1 VSSVV
6 NEQLAFRFVAGHRAL
21 DLLSTLGDRH
31 REPVERLR
39 EPADLD
45 RWLEA
50 AGLSAPGRAT
60 EEDLADAR
68 RLREAVNRLTRAALV
83 DDAPDAAD
91 LRQLNDWASRPP
103 LAPQVEASLERSW
116 SGEQPVRA
124 ALALVA
130 REAVDLLTGPERIFV
145 RECAAAPACSL
156 LYLDR
161 SRARRRRWCEMERC
175 GSRAKMASYRRR
187 GRSSGG
193 GGI

>member
-1 VSSVV
+1 MSSAV
-6 NEQLAFRFVAGHRAL
+6 NEDLAFRFVSGHRAL

-31 REPVERLR
+31 REPIERLR
-39 EPADLD
+39 DPADLD

-50 AGLSAPGRAT
+50 AGLPAPARAT
-60 EEDLADAR
+60 EEDLGDAR
-68 RLREAVNRLTRAALV
+68 RLREAVNRLIRALLASE
-83 DDAPDAAD
+83 APDAAD
-91 LRQLNDWASRPP
+91 LRELNEWARQPP
-103 LAPQVEASLERSW
+103 LAPQVAASLERSW
-116 SGEQPVRA
+116 SGEQPVQA

-130 REAVDLLTGPERIFV
+130 REAVDLLTGPERVLV

-187 GRSSGG
+187 YAGTGRST
-193 GGI
+193 

>member
-1 VSSVV
+1 MSSAV
-6 NEQLAFRFVAGHRAL
+6 NEDLAFRFVSGHRAL

-31 REPVERLR
+31 REPIERLR
-39 EPADLD
+39 DPADLD

-50 AGLSAPGRAT
+50 AGLPAPARAT
-60 EEDLADAR
+60 EEDLGDAR
-68 RLREAVNRLTRAALV
+68 RLREAVNRLIRALLASE
-83 DDAPDAAD
+83 APDAAD
-91 LRQLNDWASRPP
+91 LRELNEWARQPP
-103 LAPQVEASLERSW
+103 LAPQVAASLERSW
-116 SGEQPVRA
+116 SGEQPVQA

-130 REAVDLLTGPERIFV
+130 REAVDLLTGPERVLV

-187 GRSSGG
+187 GHAGTVTST
-193 GGI
+193 